1 MNRKRISSVK
11 NKYKKDVKFVDDFD
25 IIENIGHGSFGDVY
39 LSKETKSGDIMATK
53 VEERKKNKKT
63 KLQLELK
70 IYNILHKN
78 NVQHIPDVLNFCT
91 SRKYHFL
98 HLELLG
104 KSLDDVFKYCE
115 KKFDI
120 GSALKL
126 GVDMI
131 DIMKELHKSGIIHRD
146 IKPGNFMMGKKDT
159 SKLYIMDF
167 GLSRRYMK
175 DGVHI
180 KHSTGNSP
188 MGTPRY
194 ISINVHLGF
203 EPSRRDDMESIG
215 YLLIYFLNGSLPWQ
229 GMKTDNKTKQIDK
242 IKTKKM
248 QTSVEQ
254 LCDGLPK
261 CIEEYMKYITSL
273 DFEVEPDYDGLKTL
287 FIENAKKLG
296 VNLQYQWRDT
306 LVTNYSALNSSA

>member
-1 MNRKRISSVK
+1 MNKKRISSVK
-11 NKYKKDVKFVDDFD
+11 NKYKKDVKFADDFD

-39 LSKETKSGDIMATK
+39 LSREAKSGDIMATK

-104 KSLDDVFKYCE
+104 KSLDDVFRDCE
-115 KKFDI
+115 RKFDV
-120 GSALKL
+120 GSVLKL
-126 GVDMI
+126 GIDMI
-131 DIMKELHKSGIIHRD
+131 DIMKELHESGIIHRD

-159 SKLYIMDF
+159 DKLYIMDF

-194 ISINVHLGF
+194 ISVNVHLGF

-215 YLLIYFLNGSLPWQ
+215 YLIIYFLKGVLPWQ
-229 GMKTDNKTKQIDK
+229 GMKTDSKATQIEK

-248 QTSVEQ
+248 QTSIEK
-254 LCDGLPK
+254 LCEGLPK
-261 CIEEYMKYITSL
+261 CIEDYMKHVTAL
-273 DFEVEPDYDGLKTL
+273 DFKDGPDYNTLKTL
-287 FIENAKKLG
+287 FINNATKLG
-296 VNLQYQWRDT
+296 VDLKYQWCR
-306 LVTNYSALNSSA
+306 

>member
-1 MNRKRISSVK
+1 MNRKRIGTVQ
-11 NKYKKDVKFVDDFD
+11 NKYKKDIKFVDDFN

-39 LSKETKSGDIMATK
+39 LSKETKTGNIMATK
-53 VEERKKNKKT
+53 VEERRKDKKT

-78 NVQHIPDVLNFCT
+78 NVRHIPDVLNFCT

-104 KSLDDVFKYCE
+104 KSLDDVFKEYE

-126 GVDMI
+126 GIDMI
-131 DIMKELHKSGIIHRD
+131 YIMKEIHRSGIIHRD
-146 IKPGNFMMGKKDT
+146 IKPANFMMGKKDT
-159 SKLYIMDF
+159 DTLYIMDF
-167 GLSRRYMK
+167 GLSRRFMK

-180 KHSTGNSP
+180 KHSTGNHP

-215 YLLIYFLNGSLPWQ
+215 YLLVYFLSGCLPWQ
-229 GMKTDNKTKQIDK
+229 GLKTDNKTKQIDK

-248 QTSVEQ
+248 QVSVEK
-254 LCDGLPK
+254 LCENLPK
-261 CIEEYMKYITSL
+261 CIEEYMKYVLSL
-273 DFEVEPDYDGLKTL
+273 NFEDTPDYDKLATL
-287 FIENAKKLG
+287 FIDNAKQLG
-296 VNLQYQWRDT
+296 VDLRYQWH
-306 LVTNYSALNSSA
+306 N

>member
-1 MNRKRISSVK
+1 MNRKRICSVQ
-11 NKYKKDVKFVDDFD
+11 NKYKQNIKFVDDFN

-39 LSKETKSGDIMATK
+39 LTRDIKTGNIMATK
-53 VEERKKNKKT
+53 VEERKKDKKT

-78 NVQHIPDVLNFCT
+78 NVRHIPDVLNFCT
-91 SRKYHFL
+91 SRKYHCL

-104 KSLDDVFKYCE
+104 KSLDDVFRDCD
-115 KKFDI
+115 KKVDI

-131 DIMKELHKSGIIHRD
+131 DIMKDLHQSGIIHRD
-146 IKPGNFMMGKKDT
+146 IKPANFMMGKKDT
-159 SKLYIMDF
+159 DTLYIMDF
-167 GLSRRYMK
+167 GLSRRFIK
-175 DGVHI
+175 DGLHI
-180 KHSTGNSP
+180 KHSTGNRP

-203 EPSRRDDMESIG
+203 EPSRRDDMESVG

-229 GMKTDNKTKQIDK
+229 GLKADNKTKQIDK

-248 QTSVEQ
+248 QTSIEK
-254 LCDGLPK
+254 LCENLPK
-261 CIEEYMKYITSL
+261 CIEDYMNHVISL
-273 DFEVEPDYDGLKTL
+273 DFEEAPDYNRLKTL
-287 FIENAKKLG
+287 FIENAKQLG
-296 VNLQYQWRDT
+296 VELQYQW
-306 LVTNYSALNSSA
+306 